1 MTLYKD
7 MQYHPAFTN
16 KPVRLGLTDDSKV
29 LITYDTGE
37 VYPYDLSV
45 EMNTDEASLL
55 HYLLTQFLFDDLVLN
70 QGMPK
75 DYYGS
80 EEDTI

>member
-1 MTLYKD
+1 

-16 KPVRLGLTDDSKV
+16 KPVRLALTDDSKV

-37 VYPYDLSV
+37 VYPYDWSV

-55 HYLLTQFLFDDLVLN
+55 HYLLTQFLFD
-70 QGMPK
+70 PK
-75 DYYGS
+75 RPCAKK
-80 EEDTI
+80 TIFFSFTPFPRNSM